1 VREVLFAGI
10 RWRGGVICQVDK
22 VNLNEQAQ
30 LLPEAWR
37 SVIIAKP
44 GGANLKV
51 LRMGGS
57 VLPDEMH
64 DSAEALIVLDGEL
77 NLQVAGKT
85 ISIGPGEAFI
95 VPPGQSHSVGP
106 GSHGTLIIIDA

>member
-1 VREVLFAGI
+1 
-10 RWRGGVICQVDK
+10 VDK
-22 VNLNEQAQ
+22 LNLNEQAKS
-30 LLPEAWR
+30 LPEAWR
-37 SVIIAKP
+37 SVIVARP

-57 VLPDEMH
+57 VLPDETH
-64 DSAEALIVLDGEL
+64 DSAEALIVLEGEL
-77 NLQVAGKT
+77 KLQVAGKA
-85 ISIGPGEAFI
+85 ISMGPGEAFI

>member
-1 VREVLFAGI
+1 VE
-10 RWRGGVICQVDK
+10 K
-22 VNLNEQAQ
+22 VNLNERAK

-37 SVIIAKP
+37 SVIVAKP

-57 VLPDEMH
+57 VSPDETH
-64 DSAEALIVLDGEL
+64 DSVEALIVLEGKL

-85 ISIGPGEAFI
+85 ISIGSGEAFI

>member
-1 VREVLFAGI
+1 M
-10 RWRGGVICQVDK
+10 
-22 VNLNEQAQ
+22 NERAR

-57 VLPDEMH
+57 VLPDETH
-64 DSAEALIVLDGEL
+64 DSAEALIVVEGKL
-77 NLQVAGKT
+77 NLQVAGKA

-95 VPPGQSHSVGP
+95 VPPGQSH
-106 GSHGTLIIIDA
+106 H